1 MEQYQQSSKSFFWG
15 GGFCTSTILL
25 DFPFVNTFLQGCF
38 MTWHQAARVE
48 AELQK
53 EDARQ
58 AREAGDDHPV
68 NVDTFFFG

>member
-1 MEQYQQSSKSFFWG
+1 
-15 GGFCTSTILL
+15 
-25 DFPFVNTFLQGCF
+25 

-68 NVDTFFFG
+68 NVDTFCLGRYA